1 MDDTQADSIGEL
13 RVRSY
18 QAEMLDRSLGGN
30 VIVAVL
36 LFLSRGRIRTD
47 EVQIDTGSGKTAM

>member
-1 MDDTQADSIGEL
+1 MDGTQLHSVGEL

-36 LFLSRGRIRTD
+36 FFLSRGGIRTD
-47 EVQIDTGSGKTAM
+47 EVQMDTGSGKTAM

>member
-1 MDDTQADSIGEL
+1 MDDTQVDLVGEL

-18 QAEMLDRSLGGN
+18 QAEMLEQSLQGN

-36 LFLSRGRIRTD
+36 LSPF
-47 EVQIDTGSGKTAM
+47 

>member
-1 MDDTQADSIGEL
+1 MEDTKLDTVGEL

-18 QAEMLDRSLGGN
+18 QAEMLERSLEGN

-36 LFLSRGRIRTD
+36 LAGL
-47 EVQIDTGSGKTAM
+47 IDGAHVD